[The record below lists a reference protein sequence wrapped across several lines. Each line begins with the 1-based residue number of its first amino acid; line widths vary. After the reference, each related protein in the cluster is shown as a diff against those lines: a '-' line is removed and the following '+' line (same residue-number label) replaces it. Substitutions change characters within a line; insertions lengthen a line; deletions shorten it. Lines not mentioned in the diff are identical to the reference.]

1 MSAVSGFGDLLQ
13 IPVRLP
19 DLVSPEKRKQRLA
32 RCLSQLPDAL
42 KKLATPQ
49 GNINIIDLRHKFPPL
64 EKGGFIFMPV
74 GKCPRD

>member
-32 RCLSQLPDAL
+32 RRLSQLSYSL
-42 KKLATPQ
+42 KKPATAKATSISLTE
-49 GNINIIDLRHKFPPL
+49 GTNILPL
-64 EKGGFIFMPV
+64 EKGGCFHFHAC
-74 GKCPRD
+74 G